1 MLLHEVFL
9 NFALKHIRSK
19 VEKIVTLALFC
30 IPTCSLPLL
39 LIFLY
44 GHIYLYHLNQP
55 KLLLFIFGERKT
67 FSFVI
72 LFQDAQET
80 LKHWTFVDKTDYN

>member
-19 VEKIVTLALFC
+19 VQKIVTLALFC

-39 LIFLY
+39 LIY
-44 GHIYLYHLNQP
+44 MDNHLNH
-55 KLLLFIFGERKT
+55 FIWIIT
-67 FSFVI
+67 
-72 LFQDAQET
+72 
-80 LKHWTFVDKTDYN
+80 